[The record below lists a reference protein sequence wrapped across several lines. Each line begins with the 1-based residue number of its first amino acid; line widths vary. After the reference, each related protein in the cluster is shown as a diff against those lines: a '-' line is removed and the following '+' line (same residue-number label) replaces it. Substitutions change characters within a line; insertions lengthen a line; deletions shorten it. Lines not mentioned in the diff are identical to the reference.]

1 MKIYTLIENTSCVDG
16 FAYEH
21 GLSLYI
27 ETEKMRILF
36 DSGQSGAFADNAVK
50 LGIDLGKVD
59 VMILSH
65 GHYDHSGGIGRFL
78 ELNNM
83 APVYISSKAFGMHYN
98 AEDRYIG
105 VDEELKNSSRFV
117 FVDDYEEIGEG
128 ITLYGADKI
137 NAVTPIDSA
146 GLKIKAP
153 SGMIPDTF
161 RHEQYLMIEE
171 NDHKVLI
178 SGCSHNGILNIME
191 TMKPD
196 VLLGGFHF
204 MKKSVEEVKAPAD
217 KLMEYDTKYFTCHCT
232 GLEQFDCMKQ
242 IMGDRLSYLS
252 AGRVI
257 EV

>member
-78 ELNNM
+78 ELNNT
-83 APVYISSKAFGMHYN
+83 APVYISSTAFGMHYN

-171 NDHKVLI
+171 NNHKVLI

-196 VLLGGFHF
+196 VLVGGFHF

-232 GLEQFDCMKQ
+232 GLEQFDYMKR

-252 AGRVI
+252 AGYMI
-257 EV
+257 EI

>member
-78 ELNNM
+78 ELNNT
-83 APVYISSKAFGMHYN
+83 APVYISSTAFGMHYN

-171 NDHKVLI
+171 NNHKVLI
-178 SGCSHNGILNIME
+178 S
-191 TMKPD
+191 
-196 VLLGGFHF
+196 
-204 MKKSVEEVKAPAD
+204 
-217 KLMEYDTKYFTCHCT
+217 
-232 GLEQFDCMKQ
+232 
-242 IMGDRLSYLS
+242 
-252 AGRVI
+252 
-257 EV
+257 

>member
-78 ELNNM
+78 ELNNT
-83 APVYISSKAFGMHYN
+83 APVYISSTAFGMHYN

-171 NDHKVLI
+171 NNHKVLI

-196 VLLGGFHF
+196 VLVGGFHF

-242 IMGDRLSYLS
+242 IMGDRLSYIS

>member
-78 ELNNM
+78 ELNNT
-83 APVYISSKAFGMHYN
+83 APVYISSTAFGMHYN

-117 FVDDYEEIGEG
+117 FVDDYEEIGKG

-171 NDHKVLI
+171 NNHKVLI

-196 VLLGGFHF
+196 VLVGGFHF

-232 GLEQFDCMKQ
+232 GLEQFDYMKR

-252 AGRVI
+252 AGNMI
-257 EV
+257 EI

>member
-78 ELNNM
+78 ELNNT
-83 APVYISSKAFGMHYN
+83 APVYISSTAFGMHYN

-171 NDHKVLI
+171 NNHKVLI

-196 VLLGGFHF
+196 VLVGGFHF

-232 GLEQFDCMKQ
+232 GIEQFDCMKQ

-252 AGRVI
+252 AGNMI
-257 EV
+257 EI

>member
-78 ELNNM
+78 ELNNT
-83 APVYISSKAFGMHYN
+83 APVYISSTAFGMHYN

-117 FVDDYEEIGEG
+117 FVDDYEEIGKG

-171 NDHKVLI
+171 NNHKVLI

-196 VLLGGFHF
+196 VLVGGFHF

-232 GLEQFDCMKQ
+232 GIEQFDCMKQ

-252 AGRVI
+252 AGNMI
-257 EV
+257 EI

>member
-1 MKIYTLIENTSCVDG
+1 
-16 FAYEH
+16 
-21 GLSLYI
+21 
-27 ETEKMRILF
+27 
-36 DSGQSGAFADNAVK
+36 
-50 LGIDLGKVD
+50 
-59 VMILSH
+59 MILSH

-78 ELNNM
+78 ELNNT
-83 APVYISSKAFGMHYN
+83 APVYISSTAFGMHYN

-171 NDHKVLI
+171 NNHKVLI

-191 TMKPD
+191 TMKPE
-196 VLLGGFHF
+196 VLVGGFHF

-217 KLMEYDTKYFTCHCT
+217 KLMEYDTRYFTCHCT
-232 GLEQFDCMKQ
+232 GMEQFNCMKQ
-242 IMGDRLSYLS
+242 IMGDRISYLS
-252 AGRVI
+252 AGQVI
-257 EV
+257 EI

>member
-78 ELNNM
+78 ELNNT
-83 APVYISSKAFGMHYN
+83 APVYISSTAFGMHYN

-171 NDHKVLI
+171 NNHKVLI

-196 VLLGGFHF
+196 VLVGGFHF

-242 IMGDRLSYLS
+242 IMGDKLSYLS
-252 AGRVI
+252 AGQVI

>member
-1 MKIYTLIENTSCVDG
+1 MKIYTLVENTSCVDG

-27 ETEKMRILF
+27 ETEKLHILF

-78 ELNNM
+78 ELNNT
-83 APVYISSKAFGMHYN
+83 APVYISSTAFGMHYN

-171 NDHKVLI
+171 NNHKVLI

-196 VLLGGFHF
+196 VLVGGFHF

-232 GLEQFDCMKQ
+232 GLEQFDYMKR

-252 AGRVI
+252 AGNMI
-257 EV
+257 EI

>member
-78 ELNNM
+78 ELNNT
-83 APVYISSKAFGMHYN
+83 APVYISSTAFGMHYN

-128 ITLYGADKI
+128 IALYGADKI

-171 NDHKVLI
+171 SNHKVLI

-196 VLLGGFHF
+196 VLVGGFHF

-232 GLEQFDCMKQ
+232 GLEQFDYMKR

-252 AGRVI
+252 AGNMI
-257 EV
+257 EI

>member
-78 ELNNM
+78 ELNNT
-83 APVYISSKAFGMHYN
+83 APVYISSTAFGMHYN

-105 VDEELKNSSRFV
+105 VDEELTNSSRFV

-146 GLKIKAP
+146 GLKIKAL

-171 NDHKVLI
+171 NNHKVLI

-196 VLLGGFHF
+196 VLVGGFHF

-232 GLEQFDCMKQ
+232 GHEQFDCMKQ
-242 IMGDRLSYLS
+242 IMGDKLSYLS
-252 AGRVI
+252 AGQVI

>member
-27 ETEKMRILF
+27 ETEKIRILF

-78 ELNNM
+78 ELNET

-171 NDHKVLI
+171 NNHKVLI

-196 VLLGGFHF
+196 VLVGGFHF

-252 AGRVI
+252 AGQVI

>member
-78 ELNNM
+78 ELNNT
-83 APVYISSKAFGMHYN
+83 APVYISSTAFGMHYN

-171 NDHKVLI
+171 NNHKVLI

-196 VLLGGFHF
+196 VLVGGFHF

-232 GLEQFDCMKQ
+232 GLEQFDYMKR

-252 AGRVI
+252 AGNMI
-257 EV
+257 EI

>member
-78 ELNNM
+78 ELNNT
-83 APVYISSKAFGMHYN
+83 APVYISSTAFGMHYN

-171 NDHKVLI
+171 NNHKVLI

-196 VLLGGFHF
+196 VLVGGFHF
-204 MKKSVEEVKAPAD
+204 MKKPVEEVKIPAD
-217 KLMEYDTKYFTCHCT
+217 RLMEYDTKYFTCHCT
-232 GLEQFDCMKQ
+232 GLEQFDYMKR

-252 AGRVI
+252 AGNMVEI
-257 EV
+257 

>member
-78 ELNNM
+78 ELNNT
-83 APVYISSKAFGMHYN
+83 APVYISSTAFGMHYN

-171 NDHKVLI
+171 NNHKVLI

-196 VLLGGFHF
+196 VLVGGFHF

-232 GLEQFDCMKQ
+232 GLEQFDYMKR
-242 IMGDRLSYLS
+242 IMGDRLSYIS

>member
-78 ELNNM
+78 ELNNT
-83 APVYISSKAFGMHYN
+83 APVYISSTAFGMHYN

-171 NDHKVLI
+171 NNHKVLI

-196 VLLGGFHF
+196 VLVGGFHF

-252 AGRVI
+252 AGNMI
-257 EV
+257 EI

>member
-1 MKIYTLIENTSCVDG
+1 MKIYTLIENTSCADG

-78 ELNNM
+78 ELNNT
-83 APVYISSKAFGMHYN
+83 APVYISSTAFGMHYN

-171 NDHKVLI
+171 NNHKVLI

-196 VLLGGFHF
+196 VLVGGFHF

-232 GLEQFDCMKQ
+232 GLEQFDYMKR

-252 AGRVI
+252 AGNMI
-257 EV
+257 EI